1 MNWYTILTPHDTYT
15 AQDVGRQV
23 LLEGGA
29 REASLELQGYLR
41 FQAVHEDDV
50 TLQGVDEGEPPRKS
64 ATVKRKRVSRGESA
78 EAGQAEDAAVEP
90 VSGDAVRGEDSSA
103 D

>member
-41 FQAVHEDDV
+41 LVAVQE
-50 TLQGVDEGEPPRKS
+50 EPLRKS

>member
-29 REASLELQGYLR
+29 REASLELAGYLR
-41 FQAVHEDDV
+41 LVAVE
-50 TLQGVDEGEPPRKS
+50 EEAPRKS
-64 ATVKRKRVSRGESA
+64 ATVKRKRVSRGESV
-78 EAGQAEDAAVEP
+78 EARPAEDAAVEP